1 MDADQV
7 ASAALAAPSLR
18 FHTAAPRSQWRASAR
33 IDRDSV
39 TTACHAAHMHGSM
52 DFGQRA
58 VGNSVATDG

>member
-33 IDRDSV
+33 IDSV
-39 TTACHAAHMHGSM
+39 TTACHGAHGSM
-52 DFGQRA
+52 ENGQRA